1 MTFSAQIFFLT
12 TLVLGFFHSAL
23 AKNKEERT
31 VPLPHFPCAQQT
43 PYEAFINSPIKKEH
57 LPPPPPEKKYHE
69 MILCYRKVAENG
81 DLRAQVM
88 LGFAYLD
95 GNGVQKDRDIAKTW
109 FKKACINGYK
119 KSCDFYRNLTDGYW

>member
-12 TLVLGFFHSAL
+12 TLVLSFFHSAL
-23 AKNKEERT
+23 AKNKEEKPM
-31 VPLPHFPCAQQT
+31 PLQHLPCVQHT
-43 PYEAFINSPIKKEH
+43 PYDDFINYPIKKGE
-57 LPPPPPEKKYHE
+57 LPPPPPEKKCHE
-69 MILCYRKVAENG
+69 MILCYRKAAENG

-95 GNGVQKDRDIAKTW
+95 GNGVPKDREVAKTW

-119 KSCDFYRNLTDGYW
+119 KSCDFYQNLTDGYW